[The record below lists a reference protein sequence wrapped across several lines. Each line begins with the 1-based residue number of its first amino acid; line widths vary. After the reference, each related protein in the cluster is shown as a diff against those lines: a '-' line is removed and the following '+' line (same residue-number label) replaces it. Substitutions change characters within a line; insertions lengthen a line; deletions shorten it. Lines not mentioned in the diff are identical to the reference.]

1 MISLPNNC
9 NCSELTINPKNW
21 KTCKV
26 SAMARNWY
34 IQYYFY
40 DQALERR
47 KFVRVKNMN
56 HFKTLSERREATAK
70 LIENELYQCS
80 AGCTNGVTRSSKY
93 LCHTILRVAESTTN
107 FFIELGFDSLLIYFC
122 KNNWALF
129 WSSGK
134 SKVTKYH
141 SRPIKTI
148 IAWPVFHLPA
158 SQLLYSCHL
167 RRQHRTEW
175 GNLFR
180 QNAGTTES
188 FIL

>member
-167 RRQHRTEW
+167 RRQHRTE
-175 GNLFR
+175 
-180 QNAGTTES
+180 
-188 FIL
+188 